1 MRVLFCLAGLHRV
14 PRGAEV
20 AFESVARHL
29 AAAGDDVTLLGGGR
43 PRPGEPYRFL
53 HVPYV
58 DRRRFEHWPTF
69 PGLRTAAAY
78 EGLSA
83 VPGELA
89 GYRPGDHDVT
99 VTCGYPFE
107 NWILRRPARGGRPA
121 HVWVTQNGDWPALSG
136 DAEHRWFGCDVLL
149 CTNPVYAARNE
160 AAWRCAL
167 VPNGVD
173 TERFAPG
180 PTERSRFDLP
190 SDRPV
195 VLMVSALD
203 PNKRVGAAIH
213 AVADLAEVMLVV
225 AGDGPLRNDID
236 RLGHEL
242 LPGRY
247 RRVTVPSTEMP
258 ALYRSADAVLH
269 MARDESFGNV
279 YVEALATGTPVVA
292 HRTTTTEW
300 ILGDHAHLVD
310 TEDTGRVVAALR
322 AALADTG
329 APRRDTRVA
338 AARER
343 FGWDVVSAGY
353 RVALLDAVAA
363 RA

>member
-1 MRVLFCLAGLHRV
+1 MRILFCLAGLHRV
-14 PRGAEV
+14 SRGAEV

-43 PRPGEPYRFL
+43 ARADDLYRFV
-53 HVPYV
+53 HIPFV
-58 DRRRFEHWPTF
+58 DRRHFERWPRA
-69 PGLRTAAAY
+69 PGARTAAGY

-89 GYRPGDHDVT
+89 RYRPGDYDVT

-121 HVWVTQNGDWPALSG
+121 HVWVTQNGDWPAMSRRM
-136 DAEHRWFGCDVLL
+136 EHRWFSCDLLL
-149 CTNPVYAARNE
+149 CTNPVYAARND
-160 AAWRCAL
+160 ARWRCTL

-173 TERFAPG
+173 TAAFTPG
-180 PTERSRFDLP
+180 PPERARFDLP
-190 SDRPV
+190 ADRPV
-195 VLMVSALD
+195 VLTVSALD
-203 PNKRVGAAIH
+203 PNKRVAAAIR
-213 AVADLAEVMLVV
+213 AVAALDDAMLVV
-225 AGDGPLRNDID
+225 AGDGPLREQID

-247 RRVTVPSTEMP
+247 RRTTVSAHEMP
-258 ALYRSADAVLH
+258 SLYRSADAVLH
-269 MARDESFGNV
+269 TALDESFGNV

-292 HRTTTTEW
+292 HRTPTTEW
-300 ILGDHAHLVD
+300 ILGEHAHLVD
-310 TEDTGRVVAALR
+310 TEDPDLVVAALR
-322 AALADTG
+322 CALD
-329 APRRDTRVA
+329 DTREHARAAGVA

-343 FGWDVVSAGY
+343 FAWDVVSAGY
-353 RVALLDAVAA
+353 RAALREAIAV

>member
-14 PRGAEV
+14 ARGAEV

-29 AAAGDDVTLLGGGR
+29 AAAGDEVTLLGGGR
-43 PRPGEPYRFL
+43 PRPGDPYRFL
-53 HVPYV
+53 HVPFV
-58 DRRRFEHWPTF
+58 DRRHFERWPAL
-69 PGLRTAAAY
+69 PGLRTAAGY

-89 GYRPGDHDVT
+89 RYRPGDHDVT

-136 DAEHRWFGCDVLL
+136 EAEHRWFDCDVLL
-149 CTNPVYAARNE
+149 CTNPVYAARND
-160 AAWRCAL
+160 ARWRCAL

-173 TERFAPG
+173 TERFGPG
-180 PTERSRFDLP
+180 PGERTRFHLP
-190 SDRPV
+190 PDRQV
-195 VLMVSALD
+195 VLVVSALD
-203 PNKRVGAAIH
+203 PNKRVGAAIR
-213 AVADLAEVMLVV
+213 AVADLSDVVLMV
-225 AGDGPLRNDID
+225 AGDGPMRDDID
-236 RLGHEL
+236 RLGHDL

-247 RRVTVPSTEMP
+247 RRASVPAARMP

-269 MARDESFGNV
+269 MAIDESFGNV

-310 TEDTGRVVAALR
+310 TEDHGRVVAALR
-322 AALADTG
+322 AALDDTG
-329 APRRDTRVA
+329 PLHRDARVA
-338 AARER
+338 AARAR

-353 RVALLDAVAA
+353 RAALLDAVAA
-363 RA
+363 HT